1 MAAGRKR
8 QDTGSESC
16 VGQLTLADWEH
27 DLAVE
32 ARTADETRRAA
43 KATPSRVAGDH
54 EPGERQLLTV
64 AEVARAT
71 GLSAN
76 AIYRAIWSGE
86 LEASKLRGRI
96 RVHAQAL
103 GAWVDQARVATTNPP
118 KRFRATYAAPRASR
132 AVAGGG
138 RGLRELLQAA
148 GPPA

>member
-1 MAAGRKR
+1 MALLVHRSR
-8 QDTGSESC
+8 QPARLHGSP
-16 VGQLTLADWEH
+16 DK
-27 DLAVE
+27 

-54 EPGERQLLTV
+54 QPGERLLLTV
-64 AEVARAT
+64 AEVARGT

-86 LEASKLRGRI
+86 LQASKLRGRI
-96 RVHAQAL
+96 RVHAQAV

-118 KRFRATYAAPRASR
+118 QRIRATYAAPRASR
-132 AVAGGG
+132 AVAGAG

-148 GPPA
+148 GPPPA